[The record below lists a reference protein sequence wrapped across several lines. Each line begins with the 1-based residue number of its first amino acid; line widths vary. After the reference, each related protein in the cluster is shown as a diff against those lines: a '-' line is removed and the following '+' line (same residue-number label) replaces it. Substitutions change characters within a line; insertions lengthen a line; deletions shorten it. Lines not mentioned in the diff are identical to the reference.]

1 MSFSYMTNKERFN
14 RLIDYNAQVLGEFTN
29 DLGQRMRFY
38 EDPVYGEDA
47 DILVG
52 FIDFGVAFRTGF
64 FDLNDM
70 TAKLADVISAESCIK
85 FDFDPS
91 ADSDYVPRYVDGKY
105 FLKFEE

>member
-1 MSFSYMTNKERFN
+1 MSFKNMTNKERFD

-52 FIDFGVAFRTGF
+52 FIDLGVAFRTGF
-64 FDLNDM
+64 FDLHDM
-70 TAKLADVISAESCIK
+70 TQKNCDVISVGDCISLGVNPN
-85 FDFDPS
+85 D
-91 ADSDYVPRYVDGKY
+91 DSDYVPRYVGGEC

>member
-1 MSFSYMTNKERFN
+1 MIE
-14 RLIDYNAQVLGEFTN
+14 YNAQVLGSMTN

-47 DILVG
+47 DIVVG

-64 FDLNDM
+64 FDLHDM
-70 TAKLADVISAESCIK
+70 TAKNCDVIPVGDCIK
-85 FDFDPS
+85 FGFDPN
-91 ADSDYVPRYVDGKY
+91 ADSDYVPRYVDGEY